1 MPELPNILF
10 IFTDQQRADTMA
22 CYSNELIDTPN
33 LNALAEQS
41 FVFENA
47 YVSAPICTPSRSTI
61 MTGTWPHT
69 NGCIKNNAPLDSSIP
84 TIADLLPDEYHTAYF
99 GKWHLG
105 NEVIRRHD
113 FDEWV
118 SIEDYYRRYY
128 SDPRHL
134 DVLSDHHRFLTDRG
148 IEPDGEAE
156 GVAVFSRKFAA
167 ALPEELTKASFLSTR
182 AADFIRA
189 NSHRPFALYLN
200 FLEPHPPY
208 NGPLNDMY
216 DPISIPVSPTFMKD
230 PPPNAGPIALMRSK
244 ASLLGDGMDDDP
256 AGPYDE
262 LYWRSLI
269 ARYWGNVTLMDRAV
283 GRVLSVLDEAG
294 IADSTIVVFTS
305 EHGDQLGE
313 HNVIGKA
320 VFYEQSVRVPLL
332 MRVPW
337 LTRSQTRIEGRYSHI
352 DTVPTLLDLVGAT
365 LPDHLQGQSRLTVL
379 TGEHTLDSSDVVID
393 WTGFAVAPMDGF
405 PELDRVQNTQH
416 RALISSDGW
425 KLILGQEM
433 RGELYDLNSDPFEET
448 NLFDEPR
455 SRPRI
460 RDMMRRLEAWQFEN
474 GDTLDLS
481 GVL

>member
-1 MPELPNILF
+1 MTDLPNILF

-22 CYSNELIDTPN
+22 CYGNELIDTPN
-33 LNALAEQS
+33 LNALADRS

-69 NGCIKNNAPLDSSIP
+69 NGCTKNNAPLDPSIP
-84 TIADLLPDEYHTAYF
+84 TIADMLPDEYHTAYF

-156 GVAVFSRKFAA
+156 GAAVFSRQFAA
-167 ALPEELTKASFLSTR
+167 DLPEDLTKASFLSTR

-189 NSHRPFALYLN
+189 NSDRPFALFLN

-208 NGPLNDMY
+208 DGPLNDMY
-216 DPISIPVSPTFMKD
+216 DPSSIPVSPTFMND
-230 PPPNAGPIALMRSK
+230 PPPNAGPIARMRSM

-262 LYWRSLI
+262 SYWRALI
-269 ARYWGNVTLMDRAV
+269 ARYWGNVTLMDRGV
-283 GRVLSVLDEAG
+283 GRILSALDEAG
-294 IADSTIVVFTS
+294 IADRTIVVFTS

-313 HNVIGKA
+313 HNIIGKA
-320 VFYEQSVRVPLL
+320 VFYEQSIRVPLL

-337 LTRSQTRIEGRYSHI
+337 LKSDQTRLGGRYSHI
-352 DTVPTLLDLVGAT
+352 DTVPTLLDLVGASI
-365 LPDHLQGQSRLTVL
+365 PSHLQGQSRLPL
-379 TGEHTLDSSDVVID
+379 LKGESSLDGNDVVID

-416 RALISSDGW
+416 RVLISADGW
-425 KLILGQEM
+425 KLILGLGL
-433 RGELYDLNSDPFEET
+433 RGELYDLNSDPFEQT
-448 NLFDEPR
+448 NLFDEPQ

-460 RDMMRRLEAWQFEN
+460 RDMMERLRIWQSQTR
-474 GDTLDLS
+474 DTLDFS
-481 GVL
+481 GAF

>member
-69 NGCIKNNAPLDSSIP
+69 NGCIKNNSPLDPSIP
-84 TIADLLPDEYHTAYF
+84 TIADLLPDENHTAYF

-208 NGPLNDMY
+208 DGPLNDMY
-216 DPISIPVSPTFMKD
+216 NPSSIPVSPTFMKD
-230 PPPNAGPIALMRSK
+230 PPPNAGPIALIRSK

-256 AGPYDE
+256 AGPRTTNCIGG
-262 LYWRSLI
+262 RSS
-269 ARYWGNVTLMDRAV
+269 RGT
-283 GRVLSVLDEAG
+283 
-294 IADSTIVVFTS
+294 
-305 EHGDQLGE
+305 
-313 HNVIGKA
+313 
-320 VFYEQSVRVPLL
+320 
-332 MRVPW
+332 
-337 LTRSQTRIEGRYSHI
+337 
-352 DTVPTLLDLVGAT
+352 GAT
-365 LPDHLQGQSRLTVL
+365 
-379 TGEHTLDSSDVVID
+379 
-393 WTGFAVAPMDGF
+393 
-405 PELDRVQNTQH
+405 
-416 RALISSDGW
+416 
-425 KLILGQEM
+425 
-433 RGELYDLNSDPFEET
+433 
-448 NLFDEPR
+448 
-455 SRPRI
+455 
-460 RDMMRRLEAWQFEN
+460 
-474 GDTLDLS
+474 
-481 GVL
+481 